1 MKSFNKVALA
11 GELLE
16 DMELQTSAIGNEYAK
31 LKVATTSSGL
41 PDSNGRRWHT
51 VWVWNQGIIS
61 YFRHNLVKGS
71 RLMKGACIVYHFYA
85 DTTGRKINQGQLHA
99 MKVIDLDR

>member
-1 MKSFNKVALA
+1 MKSFNKVELA

-16 DMELQTSAIGNEYAK
+16 DMELQKSANGHEYAK

-41 PDSNGRRWHT
+41 PDSNGRRWHS
-51 VWVWNQGIIS
+51 VWVWNQDIIN

-71 RLMKGACIVYHFYA
+71 RFVYHFYV
-85 DTTGRKINQGQLHA
+85 DTTGQKINQGQLHA